1 MVLSEI
7 FGVFL
12 NCCLSLPHHSFSQ
25 PTNKYVPSY
34 DSYLIITQSSF
45 FFLVGYY
52 YNIIKST
59 VVVLCATVV
68 YILSLSLV
76 YMPKCLSKPFSWEY
90 ENWKRGRISL
100 PKTTKEEK
108 ERKNLSNDE
117 SSRRFIGFQILTW
130 LEGWGKCEEENQFS
144 SRRVAEKYHILD
156 LKMDPFHREATK
168 WEREKGR
175 ETYRAL
181 SAT

>member
-1 MVLSEI
+1 MI
-7 FGVFL
+7 
-12 NCCLSLPHHSFSQ
+12 
-25 PTNKYVPSY
+25 
-34 DSYLIITQSSF
+34 LILLLHNLLF

-130 LEGWGKCEEENQFS
+130 LEGWGKCEEENQCS

>member
-1 MVLSEI
+1 MI
-7 FGVFL
+7 
-12 NCCLSLPHHSFSQ
+12 
-25 PTNKYVPSY
+25 
-34 DSYLIITQSSF
+34 LILLLHNLL

-108 ERKNLSNDE
+108 ERKNLANDE

-130 LEGWGKCEEENQFS
+130 LEGWGKCEEENQCS

>member
-34 DSYLIITQSSF
+34 DSYLIIAQSS

-59 VVVLCATVV
+59 VVLCATVV
-68 YILSLSLV
+68 YILSLS
-76 YMPKCLSKPFSWEY
+76 
-90 ENWKRGRISL
+90 ISGL
-100 PKTTKEEK
+100 H
-108 ERKNLSNDE
+108 
-117 SSRRFIGFQILTW
+117 
-130 LEGWGKCEEENQFS
+130 
-144 SRRVAEKYHILD
+144 A
-156 LKMDPFHREATK
+156 
-168 WEREKGR
+168 
-175 ETYRAL
+175 
-181 SAT
+181 